1 MESELTD
8 NRTEDKPLLDSE
20 ALRDLV
26 VDALDDIKGQEIISL
41 DVRDQTD
48 IADFMVVASGGTP
61 RQVKALVDSVTQKA
75 KEAGQ
80 QILGTEGLEDS
91 EWVLVD
97 AGDVIVHVML
107 PKVREFY
114 ELERL
119 WSVSPGNPSGSS
131 RESEGSGE
139 SEGSAQD

>member
-1 MESELTD
+1 MTD

-20 ALRDLV
+20 AIRDLV
-26 VDALDDIKGQEIISL
+26 VDALDDIKGQEIVSL

-80 QILGTEGLEDS
+80 QILGVEGLEDS

-131 RESEGSGE
+131 IESEGSGE